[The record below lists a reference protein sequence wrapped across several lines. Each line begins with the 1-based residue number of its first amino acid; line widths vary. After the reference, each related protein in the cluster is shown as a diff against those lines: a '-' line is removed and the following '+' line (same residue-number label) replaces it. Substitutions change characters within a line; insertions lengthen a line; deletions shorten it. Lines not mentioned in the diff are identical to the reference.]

1 MFNQMA
7 LRAVFGTLGV
17 VLLAAGCATTQAER
31 ERIAEVNR
39 EQARWTDDKGHY
51 RPEWRAG
58 INRPAGYPKR
68 LPGDA
73 NASAR

>member
-1 MFNQMA
+1 MFNRMA
-7 LRAVFGTLGV
+7 LGVMLGGMGLALLGT
-17 VLLAAGCATTQAER
+17 GCATSQAER
-31 ERIAEVNR
+31 DRIAEANR

-73 NASAR
+73 SAQAR